1 MATKFI
7 PRDKFPIPS
16 CIPHTYFSGHHASA
30 IDKIKKL
37 LPTISL
43 VLECRDFRIPLS
55 THNPHLEELTHGH
68 RRIVVYTKCELGRD
82 NVHAKQML
90 RRLRHAPAKS
100 GFGMHGVSFW
110 DSKGLK
116 STDALIRKVRDVGRE
131 MGEDASPLGMRVL
144 LVGMPNVGK
153 STLLNR
159 LRVAGNSD
167 LGVNERNRQVRKTA
181 KAARTGD
188 EAGVTRKV
196 STPVRFSDTT
206 TADIDGGKKTTG
218 GRGAYVI
225 DTPGIFMPYVEDGET
240 MIKIALTN
248 GIKKGLIPDDIL
260 ADYLLYRINLLKKPH
275 IYRRYCDPTN
285 DVDAFLSAVAR
296 REGKLKAGGGPD
308 HMEAAALVVSRWR
321 NGDFGRFVLDELS
334 HEAVDD
340 YQRRLLRPAVSLSR
354 RRRLAKMGEG
364 GVEVEVEP

>member
-1 MATKFI
+1 MAAKFI

-16 CIPHTYFSGHHASA
+16 CIPHTYFSGHHATA
-30 IDKIKKL
+30 IEKIKKL

-55 THNPHLEELTHGH
+55 THNPHLEDLTHGH

-100 GFGMHGVSFW
+100 GYGMHGVSFW

-116 STDALIRKVRDVGRE
+116 STDALIRKIRDIGRE
-131 MGEDASPLGMRVL
+131 MGDEASPLGMRVL

-153 STLLNR
+153 STLLNSM
-159 LRVAGNSD
+159 RVAGNSQ
-167 LGVNERNRQVRKTA
+167 LGVNEKNRQMRKK

-188 EAGVTRKV
+188 EAGVTRRV

-206 TADIDGGKKTTG
+206 TAEIDGGKVTD

-260 ADYLLYRINLLKKPH
+260 ADYLLYRINLNKKPNL
-275 IYRRYCDPTN
+275 YRRYCDPTN
-285 DVDAFLSAVAR
+285 DIHTLLAAVAR
-296 REGKLKAGGGPD
+296 REGKLKVGGVPD
-308 HMEAAALVVSRWR
+308 HMEAAASVLSRWR
-321 NGDFGRFVLDELS
+321 RGDFGRFVLDELS
-334 HEAVDD
+334 HEAVND
-340 YQRRLLRPAVSLSR
+340 YQRRLLRPALSLNR
-354 RRRLAKMGEG
+354 RRRLAQLGEG
-364 GVEVEVEP
+364 GVGG